1 MNMWDDGK
9 EEIEDGDEEENLD
22 GQACKGRGRLHHQG
36 VVGRLWVGG
45 ALGLGGG
52 QLGASSGQGARAGW
66 RGPKLPDSSR
76 LPAASRDH
84 LGRWQR
90 ITKWSPAPARPPSGA
105 IDAQAAATTW
115 HQQQSTTRS
124 DELEIRIWL
133 KKVWRYFD
141 SLWHWCP
148 DPKYG
153 ESSNKWASLLRVTTC
168 TFCPFAS
175 GQNHFIVPLVK
186 LGNKHFLFCFNF
198 FSQ

>member
-90 ITKWSPAPARPPSGA
+90 ITKWSPAPASTHQVAPSMPKLLPPRG
-105 IDAQAAATTW
+105 INNH
-115 HQQQSTTRS
+115 HQHDRM
-124 DELEIRIWL
+124 
-133 KKVWRYFD
+133 
-141 SLWHWCP
+141 
-148 DPKYG
+148 
-153 ESSNKWASLLRVTTC
+153 NLR
-168 TFCPFAS
+168 FR
-175 GQNHFIVPLVK
+175 
-186 LGNKHFLFCFNF
+186 
-198 FSQ
+198 